1 MLLQSFKDLL
11 PINSGMKTNES
22 SDSFVSEYKRLINSS
37 LSSYQEGTNSDIS
50 ASKDEYEKVLKF
62 FNGKINFKL
71 MDECWKEVFHLDFE
85 SITAMTA
92 EQADEKRLAHIK
104 KYSYENSV
112 SVKSLVDKILAQ
124 YPAGFIE
131 KEDVYMEGVLA
142 LTQGINRLYSS
153 PSVWKERLS
162 VKDNSLRIGPTFLKG
177 GNLIANN
184 KEDGFLAKTVK
195 GAIYDTLRD
204 NDRLTVHARQMVN
217 KIKAC
222 IEKFETENKRKPTP
236 AEIAKELNS
245 QEPVIKQYLNLI
257 SLNDTSYD
265 DDIDSYRH
273 GDATIPANTGYKMS
287 PEIRVILENNLDEA
301 SKVIAK
307 NLEGTTR
314 FVVELYIF
322 EGLEKNEIKSLL
334 GVSNVEELFE
344 EGIEKIKYELKDV
357 KWSNL

>member
-1 MLLQSFKDLL
+1 MLLQSFKELL
-11 PINSGMKTNES
+11 PINSGKTNES
-22 SDSFVSEYKRLINSS
+22 INSISEYKKLISTP
-37 LSSYQEGTNSDIS
+37 LSQFQEAVSRDIE
-50 ASKDEYEKVLKF
+50 ASKSEYEQVLKF
-62 FNGKINFKL
+62 FNGKINFRL
-71 MDECWKEVFHLDFE
+71 MDECWKEVFHLNFE
-85 SITAMTA
+85 SITSMTP
-92 EQADEKRLAHIK
+92 EQADEKRQAHIK

-112 SVKSLVDKILAQ
+112 SVKSLTDKILAQ
-124 YPAGFIE
+124 YPSGFID

-162 VKDNSLRIGPTFLKG
+162 EKDKSLRIGPTFLKG

-195 GAIYDTLRD
+195 GAIYDALRD
-204 NDRLTVHARQMVN
+204 NDRLTPHARQMVN
-217 KIKAC
+217 KVKDC
-222 IEKFETENKRKPTP
+222 IEKFEQANKRKPTP

-265 DDIDSYRH
+265 DDIDTYRH
-273 GDATIPANTGYKMS
+273 GDTNVPVSTGYRMS
-287 PEIRVILENNLDEA
+287 PEIRAILEKNLDEA
-301 SKVIAK
+301 AKVIAK